1 MSKSVRAQRS
11 GAYLQEAVISI
22 FVAGTMEL
30 SGSKSPIVAMA
41 EAIFYLFSLNQ
52 LFSVPEVRTF
62 ITAQTFLWL
71 CVCVPSNRECESAA
85 SGSSSCCRRWSASG

>member
-41 EAIFYLFSLNQ
+41 EAIFLFI
-52 LFSVPEVRTF
+52 FFKSVVLSPWSSYFYYSADFPLAV
-62 ITAQTFLWL
+62 
-71 CVCVPSNRECESAA
+71 CVCSIKPRVWIGRL
-85 SGSSSCCRRWSASG
+85 R

>member
-11 GAYLQEAVISI
+11 GAYLQETVISI

-41 EAIFYLFSLNQ
+41 EAIFYLFV
-52 LFSVPEVRTF
+52 FFKSVVLSP
-62 ITAQTFLWL
+62 
-71 CVCVPSNRECESAA
+71 
-85 SGSSSCCRRWSASG
+85 